1 MSASEPTA
9 SGREKARLFGLSR
22 NVVALGLVS
31 MLADVSSEMIYPLL
45 PLFLTNVLGA
55 GQTFVGLVEGIAE
68 SAASL
73 TKLLSGWLSDR
84 LGRRK
89 GLVVAGYALSTVAR
103 PLVAL
108 ALTPWHVLVIRFT
121 DRLGKGL
128 RTSPRDALIAAS
140 TDVAIRGRAYGFH
153 RSMDHLGAVGGPALA
168 FALLLLLGDRLRTL
182 FLLAAIPGI
191 LSVLILI
198 LKVRETPIAATAA
211 PRAAPGDWR
220 PDRQLTRFLLVVTLF
235 TLGNSSDAFLLLR
248 AQEAGIAVAH
258 LPLLWMFFSLVKAM
272 TGLPGGI
279 LSDLRGRRGAIVA
292 GWLVYALAYLGFGF
306 AGQPWQIWVLLGF
319 YGLYFGLTEG
329 GERALIADMVP
340 QDRQASAFGLFH
352 SCVGIAALPSS
363 LLMGYLY
370 QTFGAGPAFTVG
382 AALAALSAL
391 LLLLLLQPSSPQ
403 IRTHTSVL

>member
-1 MSASEPTA
+1 MSASKPTD
-9 SGREKARLFGLSR
+9 SDSPRTGLFGLSR

-31 MLADVSSEMIYPLL
+31 MLTDVSSEMIYPLL

-55 GQTFVGLVEGIAE
+55 GQTFVGLMEGIAE

-89 GLVVAGYALSTVAR
+89 WLVVAGYALSTVAR

-108 ALTPWHVLVIRFT
+108 ALAPWHVLIVRFT

-168 FALLLLLGDRLRTL
+168 FALLLILGDRLRTL

-191 LSVLILI
+191 LSVFILI
-198 LKVRETPIAATAA
+198 LQVRETPVGGAAIFKAT
-211 PRAAPGDWR
+211 PGVWR
-220 PDRQLTRFLLVVTLF
+220 PNGQLTRFLLVVTLF

-248 AQEAGIAVAH
+248 AQEVGIAAAH

-279 LSDLRGRRGAIVA
+279 LSDLRGRRGAIIA
-292 GWLVYALAYLGFGF
+292 GWLVYALAYLGFGV
-306 AGQPWQIWVLLGF
+306 AGQPWHIWVLLGF

-329 GERALIADMVP
+329 GERALIADLVP

-352 SCVGIAALPSS
+352 FCVGIAALPSS

-370 QTFGAGPAFTVG
+370 QTHGAGPAFTVG
-382 AALAALSAL
+382 AGLAGLSAIL
-391 LLLLLLQPSSPQ
+391 LLLLLRPGSPQ
-403 IRTHTSVL
+403 T

>member
-1 MSASEPTA
+1 MSASKPTGSDRQRA
-9 SGREKARLFGLSR
+9 SLFGLSR

-31 MLADVSSEMIYPLL
+31 TLTDVSSEMIYPLL

-89 GLVVAGYALSTVAR
+89 GLVVVGYALSTVAR
-103 PLVAL
+103 PLVAF
-108 ALTPWHVLVIRFT
+108 AFAPWHVLMVRFT

-168 FALLLLLGDRLRTL
+168 FALLLILGDQLRTL

-198 LKVRETPIAATAA
+198 LRVRETPVGAA
-211 PRAAPGDWR
+211 PIPKGASGAGRLDG
-220 PDRQLTRFLLVVTLF
+220 QFTRFLLVVTLF

-248 AQEAGIAVAH
+248 AQEVGIAATH
-258 LPLLWMFFSLVKAM
+258 LPLLWMFFSLVKAL

-279 LSDLRGRRGAIVA
+279 LSDVRGRRGAIIA
-292 GWLVYALAYLGFGF
+292 GWLVYALAYLGFG
-306 AGQPWQIWVLLGF
+306 AASQTWHIWVLVGF

-329 GERALIADMVP
+329 GERALIADLVP

-352 SCVGIAALPSS
+352 FCVGIAALPSS

-370 QTFGAGPAFTVG
+370 QTFGAGLAFTIG
-382 AALAALSAL
+382 AAMAGLSAIL
-391 LLLLLLQPSSPQ
+391 LLLLLRPPSPQ
-403 IRTHTSVL
+403 T

>member
-1 MSASEPTA
+1 MSASKPTG
-9 SGREKARLFGLSR
+9 SDSRGTGPFGLTR

-31 MLADVSSEMIYPLL
+31 LLTDVSSEMIYPLL
-45 PLFLTNVLGA
+45 PLFLTSVLGA

-73 TKLLSGWLSDR
+73 TKLGSGWLSDR

-89 GLVVAGYALSTVAR
+89 GLVVVGYALSSVAR

-108 ALTPWHVLVIRFT
+108 ALAPWHVLMVRFT

-128 RTSPRDALIAAS
+128 RTPPRDALIAAS

-168 FALLLLLGDRLRTL
+168 YGLLLLLDDRLRIL

-191 LSVLILI
+191 LSVLILM
-198 LKVRETPIAATAA
+198 LRVSEAQAASATAPKA
-211 PRAAPGDWR
+211 MPRTGR
-220 PDRQLTRFLLVVTLF
+220 PDGQLTRFLLVVTLF

-248 AQEAGIAVAH
+248 AQEVGVAAIH
-258 LPLLWMFFSLVKAM
+258 LPLLWMFFSLVKAA

-279 LSDLRGRRGAIVA
+279 LSDLRGPRGAIIA
-292 GWLVYALAYLGFGF
+292 GWLGYALAYLGFGV
-306 AGQPWQIWVLLGF
+306 ADQPWQIWVLLGF

-329 GERALIADMVP
+329 GERALIADLVP
-340 QDRQASAFGLFH
+340 PERRASAFGLFH
-352 SCVGIAALPSS
+352 ACIGIAALPSS

-382 AALAALSAL
+382 AALAGLSAPL
-391 LLLLLLQPSSPQ
+391 LLLLLRPVTP
-403 IRTHTSVL
+403 RA